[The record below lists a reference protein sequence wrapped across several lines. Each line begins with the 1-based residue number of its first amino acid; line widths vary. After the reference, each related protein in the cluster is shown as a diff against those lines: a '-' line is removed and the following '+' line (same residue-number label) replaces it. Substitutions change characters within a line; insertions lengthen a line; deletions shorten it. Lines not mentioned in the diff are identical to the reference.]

1 MVPHLAACQRSQNEI
16 VEDVVLVAA
25 ARTPF
30 GKLGGGLSALA
41 APDLGAVVIK
51 EVLDRGHIDGGEV
64 DQVIMGTVLT
74 AGMGQIPARQAAIKA
89 GLPTSVPAL
98 SVNKVCA
105 SSLKAVN
112 LAALLI
118 RNGDAAVVV
127 AGGMESMS
135 QAPYLL
141 EKARFGYRLGD
152 GALVDSMV
160 HDGLTDPA
168 NGCHMAVE
176 GSNVA
181 SEFEVSRQRQD
192 EYAYS
197 SQQRYAAA
205 LHAGRLAQELVP
217 VMVAN
222 PKGTAVVSVDEQP
235 RPETTIEGLARL
247 TPLFQP
253 DGTVTAGN
261 APGVNDGAA
270 AVLLMSAD
278 EAERRGLTPL
288 ATWIAYG
295 ESAADTPY
303 LATVPA
309 SAIQAAL
316 KRRGLRLDDMNL
328 FEINEAFAAVA
339 CTSMDL
345 LGIDEARVN
354 VDGGALAVG
363 HPIGASGARILMH
376 LVFELRRRG
385 GGYGAAGI
393 CSGMAQGEATIV
405 QVN

>member
-1 MVPHLAACQRSQNEI
+1 M
-16 VEDVVLVAA
+16 EDVVLVAA

-30 GKLGGGLSALA
+30 GKLGGGLSTLT
-41 APDLGAVVIK
+41 APDLGATVIK
-51 EVLDRGHIDGGEV
+51 EVLSRARVEGTDV
-64 DQVIMGTVLT
+64 DQVIMGTVIT

-98 SVNKVCA
+98 TVNKVCA

-118 RNGDAAVVV
+118 RNGDASAVV

-160 HDGLTDPA
+160 RDGLIDPA

-181 SEFEVSRQRQD
+181 KEFEVSRERQD
-192 EYAYS
+192 EYAYA
-197 SQQRYAAA
+197 SQQRYATA
-205 LHAGRLAQELVP
+205 LKAGSFKEELLP
-217 VMVAN
+217 VAVAN
-222 PKGTAVVSVDEQP
+222 PKGTTTVVADEQP
-235 RPETTIEGLARL
+235 RPDTTIEGLARL
-247 TPLFQP
+247 KSVFTE
-253 DGTVTAGN
+253 DGTITAGN
-261 APGVNDGAA
+261 APGVNDGATA
-270 AVLLMSAD
+270 ILLMSGT
-278 EAERRGLTPL
+278 EAKRRGLPVL
-288 ATWIAYG
+288 AQWLAYG

-309 SAIQAAL
+309 TSIQAAL
-316 KRRGLRLDDMNL
+316 KKLGLRVSDMSL

-339 CTSMDL
+339 CTAMDL
-345 LGIDEARVN
+345 LGIDEQRVN

-376 LVFELRRRG
+376 LVYALRHRG

-393 CSGMAQGEATIV
+393 CSGMAQGEATV
-405 QVN
+405 VRVN

>member
-1 MVPHLAACQRSQNEI
+1 ME
-16 VEDVVLVAA
+16 EVVVVAA

-30 GKLGGGLSALA
+30 GKLGGGLSTLS
-41 APDLGAVVIK
+41 APDLGARVIR
-51 EVLDRGHIDGGEV
+51 EVLDRSKLDGAQV
-64 DQVIMGTVLT
+64 DQVVMGTVIT

-98 SVNKVCA
+98 TVNKVCA

-112 LAALLI
+112 LGALLI
-118 RNGDAAVVV
+118 RNGDAQVVV

-160 HDGLTDPA
+160 RDGLTDPA

-176 GSNVA
+176 GSTVA
-181 SEFEVSRQRQD
+181 KEFEVSRERQD
-192 EYAYS
+192 EYAYQ
-197 SQQRYAAA
+197 SQHRYAEG
-205 LHAGRLAQELVP
+205 LSAGHFKDELVT
-217 VMVAN
+217 VAVPN
-222 PKGTAVVSVDEQP
+222 VKGATSVSADEQP
-235 RPETTIEGLARL
+235 RPDTTIEGLAKL
-247 TPLFQP
+247 KPVFTA
-253 DGTVTAGN
+253 DGTITAGN
-261 APGVNDGAA
+261 APGVNDGASA
-270 AVLLMSAD
+270 ILLMKAE
-278 EAERRGLTPL
+278 EAKRRDLPIL
-288 ATWIAYG
+288 ARWLAYG
-295 ESAADTPY
+295 ESATETPY
-303 LATVPA
+303 LAVVPA
-309 SAIQAAL
+309 TSIQAAL
-316 KRRGLRLDDMNL
+316 KKLDLRVADVNL

-339 CTSMDL
+339 CTAMDL
-345 LGIDEARVN
+345 LGIDEERVN

-376 LVFELRRRG
+376 LIYALRRRG

-405 QVN
+405 RVN

>member
-1 MVPHLAACQRSQNEI
+1 M
-16 VEDVVLVAA
+16 EDVVLVAA

-30 GKLGGGLSALA
+30 GKLGGGLSSLT
-41 APDLGAVVIK
+41 APDLGASVIK
-51 EVLDRGHIDGGEV
+51 EVLDRTHVEGAAV
-64 DQVIMGTVLT
+64 DQVIMGTVIT

-98 SVNKVCA
+98 TVNKVCA

-118 RNGDAAVVV
+118 RNGDAGVVV

-141 EKARFGYRLGD
+141 DKARFGYRLGD

-160 HDGLTDPA
+160 RDGLTDPA

-181 SEFEVSRQRQD
+181 KEFEVSRQRQD
-192 EYAYS
+192 EYAYG

-205 LHAGRLAQELVP
+205 LKAGHFKDELIAVAVPHA
-217 VMVAN
+217 
-222 PKGTAVVSVDEQP
+222 KGTTTVTADEQP
-235 RPETTIEGLARL
+235 RPDTTVEGLARL
-247 TPLFQP
+247 KPLFQE

-261 APGVNDGAA
+261 APGVNDGATA
-270 AVLLMSAD
+270 ILLASGT
-278 EAERRGLTPL
+278 EAKRRGLPVL
-288 ATWIAYG
+288 AQWLAYG

-309 SAIQAAL
+309 SSIQAAL
-316 KRRGLRLDDMNL
+316 KKLGLRVSDMDL

-339 CTSMDL
+339 CTAMDL
-345 LGIDEARVN
+345 LGIDEQRVN

-376 LVFELRRRG
+376 LVYELRRRG
-385 GGYGAAGI
+385 GGSGAAGI
-393 CSGMAQGEATIV
+393 CSGMAQGEATIIRV
-405 QVN
+405 K

>member
-1 MVPHLAACQRSQNEI
+1 
-16 VEDVVLVAA
+16 VLVAA

-30 GKLGGGLSALA
+30 GKLGGGLSTLA
-41 APDLGAVVIK
+41 APELGAVVIK
-51 EVLDRGHIDGGEV
+51 EVLDRVQVDGADV
-64 DQVIMGTVLT
+64 DQVIMGTVIS

-118 RNGDAAVVV
+118 RNGDAGVVV
-127 AGGMESMS
+127 AGGMENMS

-141 EKARFGYRLGD
+141 DKARFGYRLGD

-160 HDGLTDPA
+160 RDGLIDPA

-181 SEFEVSRQRQD
+181 REFEVSRERQD
-192 EYAYS
+192 EYAYG

-205 LHAGRLAQELVP
+205 LKAGYFKDELVP
-217 VMVAN
+217 VAVPN
-222 PKGTAVVSVDEQP
+222 PKGTATVSADEQP
-235 RPETTIEGLARL
+235 RPDTTIERLARL
-247 TPLFQP
+247 KPVFQP
-253 DGTVTAGN
+253 DGTITAGN
-261 APGVNDGAA
+261 APGVNDGATA
-270 AVLLMSAD
+270 ILLMSGA
-278 EAERRGLTPL
+278 EAKRRGLPVL
-288 ATWIAYG
+288 AEWLAYG

-309 SAIQAAL
+309 SSTQAAL
-316 KRRGLRLDDMNL
+316 KKLGLRVDEMNL

-339 CTSMDL
+339 CTAMDL
-345 LGIDEARVN
+345 LGLDEQRVN

-376 LVFELRRRG
+376 LAYALRRRG

-393 CSGMAQGEATIV
+393 CSGMAQGEATVIR
-405 QVN
+405 VN

>member
-1 MVPHLAACQRSQNEI
+1 MKF

-30 GKLGGGLSALA
+30 GKLGGGLSALP

-51 EVLDRGHIDGGEV
+51 AVLERAGVSGGDV
-64 DQVIMGTVLT
+64 DQVIMGTVIT
-74 AGMGQIPARQAAIKA
+74 AGMGQIPARQAALKA

-98 SVNKVCA
+98 TVNKVCA

-118 RNGDAAVVV
+118 RNGDAQVVV

-135 QAPYLL
+135 QAPYLA

-152 GALVDSMV
+152 STLVDSMV
-160 HDGLTDPA
+160 RDGLTDPA

-181 SEFEVSRQRQD
+181 KEFEVSRERQD
-192 EYAYS
+192 EYAYG
-197 SQQRYAAA
+197 SQQRYADA
-205 LHAGRLAQELVP
+205 LKAGRLAHELVAVP
-217 VMVAN
+217 VTN
-222 PKGTAVVSVDEQP
+222 PKGTAMVSADEQP

-253 DGTVTAGN
+253 EGTVTAGN

-270 AVLLMSAD
+270 AALLMSIS

-288 ATWIAYG
+288 ATWIGYG

-316 KRRGLRLDDMNL
+316 KRRGLRVDDMNL

-345 LGIDEARVN
+345 LGIDGERVN
-354 VDGGALAVG
+354 VDGGALAIG

-405 QVN
+405 RVN

>member
-1 MVPHLAACQRSQNEI
+1 M
-16 VEDVVLVAA
+16 EDVVLVAA

-30 GKLGGGLSALA
+30 GKLGGGLSTMP
-41 APDLGAVVIK
+41 APDLGATVIK
-51 EVLDRGHIDGGEV
+51 EVLDRTHVEGDDV
-64 DQVIMGTVLT
+64 DQVIMGTVIT
-74 AGMGQIPARQAAIKA
+74 AGMGQIPARQAALKA

-98 SVNKVCA
+98 TVNKVCA

-112 LAALLI
+112 LGALLI
-118 RNGDAAVVV
+118 RNADAEVVV

-152 GALVDSMV
+152 AALVDSMV
-160 HDGLTDPA
+160 RDGLTDPA

-181 SEFEVSRQRQD
+181 KEFEVSRERQD
-192 EYAYS
+192 EYAYL

-205 LHAGRLAQELVP
+205 LKAGRLKDELVP
-217 VMVAN
+217 VTVAN
-222 PKGTAVVSVDEQP
+222 AKGSTVVVADEQP
-235 RPETTIEGLARL
+235 RPDTTLEGLARL
-247 TPLFQP
+247 KPVYQA

-261 APGVNDGAA
+261 APGVNDGAT
-270 AVLLMSAD
+270 AVVLMSAN
-278 EAERRGLTPL
+278 EAKRRDLRPL
-288 ATWIAYG
+288 AQWIAFG

-316 KRRGLRLDDMNL
+316 KKIGLRVGDMSL

-339 CTSMDL
+339 CTAMDL
-345 LGIDEARVN
+345 LGIDEERVN

-376 LVFELRRRG
+376 LVYELRRRG

-405 QVN
+405 RVN

>member
-1 MVPHLAACQRSQNEI
+1 

-25 ARTPF
+25 VRTPF
-30 GKLGGGLSALA
+30 GRLGGGLSTLA

-51 EVLDRGHIDGGEV
+51 EVLDRAGVRGNEI
-64 DQVIMGTVLT
+64 DQVIMGTVIT

-118 RNGDAAVVV
+118 RTGDAKVVV
-127 AGGMESMS
+127 AGGMENMS

-152 GALVDSMV
+152 ATLVDSLV
-160 HDGLTDPA
+160 RDGLTDPA

-181 SEFEVSRQRQD
+181 KEFEVSRERQD
-192 EYAYS
+192 EYAYG
-197 SQQRYAAA
+197 SQRRYTAA
-205 LHAGRLAQELVP
+205 LKAGQFKEELVP
-217 VMVAN
+217 VAVAS
-222 PKGTAVVSVDEQP
+222 PKGSAVVAADEQP

-247 TPLFQP
+247 KPLFQEG
-253 DGTVTAGN
+253 GTVTAGN
-261 APGVNDGAA
+261 APGVNDGATA
-270 AVLLMSAD
+270 ILLMSRA
-278 EAERRGLTPL
+278 EAMRRDVPVL
-288 ATWIAYG
+288 AQWLGYG

-309 SAIQAAL
+309 SSIQAAL
-316 KRRGLRLDDMNL
+316 KRLGLRVADMNL

-339 CTSMDL
+339 CTAMDL
-345 LGIDEARVN
+345 LGIDDQRVN

-376 LVFELRRRG
+376 LAYALRRRG

-393 CSGMAQGEATIV
+393 CSGMAQGEATILR
-405 QVN
+405 VN

>member
-1 MVPHLAACQRSQNEI
+1 M
-16 VEDVVLVAA
+16 LVAA

-30 GKLGGGLSALA
+30 GKLGGGLSTLA
-41 APDLGAVVIK
+41 APELGAVAIK
-51 EVLDRGHIDGGEV
+51 EVLDRAQVAGGDV
-64 DQVIMGTVLT
+64 SQVIMGTVIT

-89 GLPTSVPAL
+89 GVPTTVPAL

-118 RNGDAAVVV
+118 RNGDAGVVV
-127 AGGMESMS
+127 AGGMENMS

-141 EKARFGYRLGD
+141 DKARFGYRLGD
-152 GALVDSMV
+152 AVLVDSMV
-160 HDGLTDPA
+160 RDGLIDPA

-181 SEFEVSRQRQD
+181 REFEVSRERQD
-192 EYAYS
+192 EYAYG

-205 LHAGRLAQELVP
+205 LKAGYFKDELVP
-217 VMVAN
+217 VAVPN
-222 PKGTAVVSVDEQP
+222 PKGTATVSADEQP
-235 RPETTIEGLARL
+235 RPDTTIEGLARL
-247 TPLFQP
+247 KPVFQP
-253 DGTVTAGN
+253 DGTITAGN
-261 APGVNDGAA
+261 APGVNDGATA
-270 AVLLMSAD
+270 ILLMSGA
-278 EAERRGLTPL
+278 EAQRRSLPVL
-288 ATWIAYG
+288 AQWLAYG
-295 ESAADTPY
+295 ESSADTPY

-309 SAIQAAL
+309 SSTQAAL
-316 KRRGLRLDDMNL
+316 KKLGLRVDEMNL

-339 CTSMDL
+339 CTAMDL
-345 LGIDEARVN
+345 LGIDEQRVN

-376 LVFELRRRG
+376 LAYALRRRG

-393 CSGMAQGEATIV
+393 CSGMAQGEATVIR
-405 QVN
+405 VN

>member
-1 MVPHLAACQRSQNEI
+1 

-30 GKLGGGLSALA
+30 GKLGGGLSTLS
-41 APDLGAVVIK
+41 APELGALVIK
-51 EVLDRGHIDGGEV
+51 EVIDRAHVDGSNV
-64 DQVIMGTVLT
+64 DQVIMGTVIT
-74 AGMGQIPARQAAIKA
+74 AGMGQVPARQAAIKA

-98 SVNKVCA
+98 TVNKVCA
-105 SSLKAVN
+105 SALKAVN

-118 RNGDAAVVV
+118 RNGDAEVVV

-152 GALVDSMV
+152 ATLVDSMIR
-160 HDGLTDPA
+160 DGLTDPA

-176 GSNVA
+176 GSRVA
-181 SEFEVSRQRQD
+181 REFEVSRERQD
-192 EYAYS
+192 QYAYL

-205 LHAGRLAQELVP
+205 LQAGHFREELVP
-217 VMVAN
+217 VAVPGARGPTLVA
-222 PKGTAVVSVDEQP
+222 ADEQP
-235 RPETTIEGLARL
+235 RPDTSLEGLARL
-247 TPLFQP
+247 KPVFDS

-270 AVLLMSAD
+270 ALLVMSAA
-278 EAERRGLTPL
+278 EAKRRSLPAL
-288 ATWIAYG
+288 AEWLAYG

-309 SAIQAAL
+309 TAIQAAARKL
-316 KRRGLRLDDMNL
+316 GMGVKDVSL

-339 CTSMDL
+339 CTAMDL
-345 LGIDEARVN
+345 LGIDEQRTN

-376 LVFELRRRG
+376 LVYELRRRG
-385 GGYGAAGI
+385 GGLGAAGI
-393 CSGMAQGEATIV
+393 CSGMAQGEATLV
-405 QVN
+405 RVN

>member
-1 MVPHLAACQRSQNEI
+1 M
-16 VEDVVLVAA
+16 LVAA

-30 GKLGGGLSALA
+30 GKLGGGLSTLA

-51 EVLDRGHIDGGEV
+51 EVLARAQVDGADV
-64 DQVIMGTVLT
+64 DQVIMGTVIT

-118 RNGDAAVVV
+118 RNGDAEVVV
-127 AGGMESMS
+127 AGGMENMS
-135 QAPYLL
+135 RAPYLL
-141 EKARFGYRLGD
+141 DKARFGYRLGD
-152 GALVDSMV
+152 AVLVDSMV
-160 HDGLTDPA
+160 RDGLIDPA

-181 SEFEVSRQRQD
+181 KEFEVSRERQD
-192 EYAYS
+192 EYAYG

-205 LHAGRLAQELVP
+205 LKAGHFQDELVP
-217 VMVAN
+217 VAVPN
-222 PKGTAVVSVDEQP
+222 PKGTATVSADEQP

-247 TPLFQP
+247 KPVFQAG
-253 DGTVTAGN
+253 GTVTAGN

-270 AVLLMSAD
+270 AILLMSGA
-278 EAERRGLTPL
+278 EAKRRGLPVL
-288 ATWIAYG
+288 AEWLAYG

-309 SAIQAAL
+309 TSTQAAL
-316 KRRGLRLDDMNL
+316 KKLGLRVDDINL

-339 CTSMDL
+339 CTAMDL
-345 LGIDEARVN
+345 LGLDEERVN

-376 LVFELRRRG
+376 LAYALRKRG
-385 GGYGAAGI
+385 GGYGAAAI
-393 CSGMAQGEATIV
+393 CSGMAQGEATIIRAT
-405 QVN
+405 

>member
-1 MVPHLAACQRSQNEI
+1 MGEA
-16 VEDVVLVAA
+16 VVLFAA

-30 GKLGGGLSALA
+30 GKLGGGLSSLT
-41 APDLGAVVIK
+41 APDLGASVIK
-51 EVLDRGHIDGGEV
+51 EVLTRAPLEGADIA
-64 DQVIMGTVLT
+64 QVIMGTVIT

-98 SVNKVCA
+98 TVNKVCA

-118 RNGDAAVVV
+118 RNGDAKAVV

-160 HDGLTDPA
+160 RDGLIDPA

-181 SEFEVSRQRQD
+181 KEFEVSRERQD
-192 EYAYS
+192 EYAYA
-197 SQQRYAAA
+197 SQQRYATA
-205 LHAGRLAQELVP
+205 LKAGSFKEELIP
-217 VMVAN
+217 IAVAN
-222 PKGTAVVSVDEQP
+222 PKGTTTVAGDEQP

-247 TPLFQP
+247 KPVFTE
-253 DGTVTAGN
+253 DGTITAGD
-261 APGVNDGAA
+261 APGVNDGARA
-270 AVLLMSAD
+270 ILLMSGT
-278 EAERRGLTPL
+278 EGERPNLPVLAEWL
-288 ATWIAYG
+288 AYG

-309 SAIQAAL
+309 SSIQAAL
-316 KRRGLRLDDMNL
+316 KKLRLRVGDMSL
-328 FEINEAFAAVA
+328 FEINQAFSAVA
-339 CTSMDL
+339 CTAMDL
-345 LGIDEARVN
+345 LGIDEQRVN

-376 LVFELRRRG
+376 LAYELRRRS

-393 CSGMAQGEATIV
+393 CSGMAQGEATIIRV
-405 QVN
+405 TRT

>member
-1 MVPHLAACQRSQNEI
+1 M
-16 VEDVVLVAA
+16 LVAA

-30 GKLGGGLSALA
+30 GKLGGGLSTLA
-41 APDLGAVVIK
+41 APELGAVVIK
-51 EVLDRGHIDGGEV
+51 EVLDRAQVDGADV
-64 DQVIMGTVLT
+64 DQVIMGTVIT

-89 GLPTSVPAL
+89 GLPTTVPAL

-118 RNGDAAVVV
+118 RNGDAGVVV
-127 AGGMESMS
+127 AGGMENMS

-141 EKARFGYRLGD
+141 DKARFGYRLGD
-152 GALVDSMV
+152 AVLVDSMV
-160 HDGLTDPA
+160 RDGLIDPA

-181 SEFEVSRQRQD
+181 REFEVSRERQD
-192 EYAYS
+192 EYAYG

-205 LHAGRLAQELVP
+205 LKAGYFKDELVP
-217 VMVAN
+217 VAVPN
-222 PKGTAVVSVDEQP
+222 PKGTATVSADEQP
-235 RPETTIEGLARL
+235 RPDTTIEGLARL
-247 TPLFQP
+247 KPVFQL
-253 DGTVTAGN
+253 DGTITAGN
-261 APGVNDGAA
+261 APGVNDGATA
-270 AVLLMSAD
+270 ILLISGAEAKRRRLPVLAQWL
-278 EAERRGLTPL
+278 
-288 ATWIAYG
+288 AYG
-295 ESAADTPY
+295 ESSADTPY

-309 SAIQAAL
+309 SSTQAAL
-316 KRRGLRLDDMNL
+316 KKLGLRVDEMNL

-339 CTSMDL
+339 CTAMDL
-345 LGIDEARVN
+345 LGIDEQRVN

-376 LVFELRRRG
+376 LAYALRRRG

-393 CSGMAQGEATIV
+393 CSGMAQGEATVIR
-405 QVN
+405 VN

>member
-1 MVPHLAACQRSQNEI
+1 

-30 GKLGGGLSALA
+30 GKLGGGLSTLA
-41 APDLGAVVIK
+41 APELGAVVIK
-51 EVLDRGHIDGGEV
+51 EVLDRTQVDGADV
-64 DQVIMGTVLT
+64 DQVIMGTVIT

-118 RNGDAAVVV
+118 RNGDARVVA

-141 EKARFGYRLGD
+141 DKARVGYRLGD
-152 GALVDSMV
+152 AVLVDSMV
-160 HDGLTDPA
+160 RDGLIDPA

-181 SEFEVSRQRQD
+181 REFEVSRERQD
-192 EYAYS
+192 EYAYG

-205 LHAGRLAQELVP
+205 LKAGYFKHELVA
-217 VMVAN
+217 VAVPN
-222 PKGTAVVSVDEQP
+222 PKGTATVSADEQP
-235 RPETTIEGLARL
+235 RPDTTIEGLARL
-247 TPLFQP
+247 KPVFQA
-253 DGTVTAGN
+253 DGTITAGN
-261 APGVNDGAA
+261 APGVNDGATA
-270 AVLLMSAD
+270 ILLMSGA
-278 EAERRGLTPL
+278 EAQRRGLPVL
-288 ATWIAYG
+288 AQWLAYG

-309 SAIQAAL
+309 SSTQAAL
-316 KRRGLRLDDMNL
+316 KKLGLRVDQMNL

-339 CTSMDL
+339 CTATDL
-345 LGIDEARVN
+345 LGIDEQRVN

-376 LVFELRRRG
+376 LAYALRRRG

-393 CSGMAQGEATIV
+393 CSGMAQGEATVIR
-405 QVN
+405 VN

>member
-1 MVPHLAACQRSQNEI
+1 

-30 GKLGGGLSALA
+30 GKLGGGLASLP
-41 APDLGAVVIK
+41 APELGAIVIR
-51 EVLDRGHIDGGEV
+51 EVLQRAGVSGGEV
-64 DQVIMGTVLT
+64 DQVIMGTVIS

-118 RNGDAAVVV
+118 RSGDAEIVV

-135 QAPYLL
+135 RAPYLL
-141 EKARFGYRLGD
+141 ERARFGYRLGD
-152 GALVDSMV
+152 GSLVDSMV
-160 HDGLTDPA
+160 RNGLIDPA

-181 SEFEVSRQRQD
+181 KEFEVSRERQD
-192 EYAYS
+192 QYAYS
-197 SQQRYAAA
+197 SQHRYAEA
-205 LHAGRLAQELVP
+205 LKAGRFKDELVA
-217 VMVAN
+217 VMVPN
-222 PKGTAVVSVDEQP
+222 GKTSTVVDGDEQP
-235 RPETTIEGLARL
+235 RPDTTMEGLARL
-247 TPLFQP
+247 KPVFQA

-270 AVLLMSAD
+270 ALLLMSAA
-278 EAERRGLTPL
+278 EAKRRDLPVL
-288 ATWIAYG
+288 AEWLAYG

-303 LATVPA
+303 LAVVPA
-309 SAIQAAL
+309 TSIQAAL
-316 KRRGLRLDDMNL
+316 RKGGLRVGDMDL

-339 CTSMDL
+339 CTAIDL
-345 LGIDEARVN
+345 LGVDEERVN
-354 VDGGALAVG
+354 VDGGAVAVG

-376 LVFELRRRG
+376 LVYELRRRG
-385 GGYGAAGI
+385 ATYGAAGI
-393 CSGMAQGEATIV
+393 CSGMAQGEATV
-405 QVN
+405 VRAVAP

>member
-1 MVPHLAACQRSQNEI
+1 M
-16 VEDVVLVAA
+16 LVAA

-30 GKLGGGLSALA
+30 GKLGGGLSTLA
-41 APDLGAVVIK
+41 APELGAVVIK
-51 EVLDRGHIDGGEV
+51 EVLDRAQVDGADV
-64 DQVIMGTVLT
+64 DQVIMGTVIT

-89 GLPTSVPAL
+89 GLPTTVPAL

-118 RNGDAAVVV
+118 RNGDAGVVV
-127 AGGMESMS
+127 AGGMENMS

-141 EKARFGYRLGD
+141 DKARFGYRLGD
-152 GALVDSMV
+152 AVLVDSMV
-160 HDGLTDPA
+160 RDGLIDPA

-181 SEFEVSRQRQD
+181 REFEVSRERQD
-192 EYAYS
+192 EYAYG

-205 LHAGRLAQELVP
+205 LKAGYFKDELVP
-217 VMVAN
+217 VAVPN
-222 PKGTAVVSVDEQP
+222 PKGTATVSADEQP
-235 RPETTIEGLARL
+235 RPDTTIEGLARL
-247 TPLFQP
+247 KPVFQP
-253 DGTVTAGN
+253 DGTITAGN
-261 APGVNDGAA
+261 APGVNDGATA
-270 AVLLMSAD
+270 ILLMSGA
-278 EAERRGLTPL
+278 EAQRRSLPVL
-288 ATWIAYG
+288 AQWLAYG
-295 ESAADTPY
+295 ESSADTPY

-309 SAIQAAL
+309 SSTQAAL
-316 KRRGLRLDDMNL
+316 KKLGLRVDEMNL

-339 CTSMDL
+339 CTAMDL
-345 LGIDEARVN
+345 LGIDEQRVN

-376 LVFELRRRG
+376 LAYALRRRG

-393 CSGMAQGEATIV
+393 CSGMAQGEATVIR
-405 QVN
+405 VN

>member
-1 MVPHLAACQRSQNEI
+1 

-30 GKLGGGLSALA
+30 GKLGGGLSTLT

-51 EVLDRGHIDGGEV
+51 EVLQRGQVAGGEV
-64 DQVIMGTVLT
+64 DQVIMGTVIT

-118 RNGDAAVVV
+118 RNGDAEVVV

-160 HDGLTDPA
+160 RDGLIDPA

-181 SEFEVSRQRQD
+181 REFEVSRERQD
-192 EYAYS
+192 AYAFA

-205 LHAGRLAQELVP
+205 ARAGRFTDELVP
-217 VMVAN
+217 VAVAN
-222 PKGTAVVSVDEQP
+222 PKGSSVVSTDEQP
-235 RPETTIEGLARL
+235 RPDTTLEGLARL
-247 TPLFQP
+247 KPVFQP
-253 DGTVTAGN
+253 EGTVTAGN

-270 AVLLMSAD
+270 VLLVMSAAQ
-278 EAERRGLTPL
+278 AERRGLPVL
-288 ATWIAYG
+288 AEWLTYG

-309 SAIQAAL
+309 SSIQAAL
-316 KRRGLRLDDMNL
+316 KKLGLRVADMNL

-339 CTSMDL
+339 CTAMDL
-345 LGIDEARVN
+345 LGIDEDRVN

-376 LVFELRRRG
+376 LAYELRRRG

-393 CSGMAQGEATIV
+393 CSGMAQGEATIIRV
-405 QVN
+405 PGA

>member
-1 MVPHLAACQRSQNEI
+1 M

-30 GKLGGGLSALA
+30 GKLGGGLSTLS
-41 APDLGAVVIK
+41 APELGARVIR
-51 EVLDRGHIDGGEV
+51 EVMDRSRVDGGDV
-64 DQVIMGTVLT
+64 DQVIMGTVIT

-89 GLPTSVPAL
+89 GVPTSVPAL
-98 SVNKVCA
+98 TVNKVCA

-118 RNGDAAVVV
+118 RNGDAGMVV

-135 QAPYLL
+135 RAPYLL

-152 GALVDSMV
+152 ATLVDSMV
-160 HDGLTDPA
+160 RDGLVDPA

-181 SEFEVSRQRQD
+181 KEFEVSRERQD
-192 EYAYS
+192 QYACL

-205 LHAGRLAQELVP
+205 LEAGHFSEELVAVP
-217 VMVAN
+217 VAG
-222 PKGTAVVSVDEQP
+222 PKGPSLVAADEQP
-235 RPETTIEGLARL
+235 RPDTTVEVLARL
-247 TPLFQP
+247 KPLFEP

-270 AVLLMSAD
+270 AVLLMSGT
-278 EAERRGLTPL
+278 EAKRRGLAPL
-288 ATWIAYG
+288 AQWLGYG

-303 LATVPA
+303 LATGAA
-309 SAIQAAL
+309 SALQAAARKL
-316 KRRGLRLDDMNL
+316 GLRIGEVDL

-339 CTSMDL
+339 CTAMDL
-345 LGIDEARVN
+345 LGIDEQKTN

-363 HPIGASGARILMH
+363 DPTGPPRAP
-376 LVFELRRRG
+376 
-385 GGYGAAGI
+385 
-393 CSGMAQGEATIV
+393 
-405 QVN
+405 N

>member
-1 MVPHLAACQRSQNEI
+1 

-30 GKLGGGLSALA
+30 GKLGGGLSTLA
-41 APDLGAVVIK
+41 APELGAVVIK
-51 EVLDRGHIDGGEV
+51 EVLDRAQVAGGDV
-64 DQVIMGTVLT
+64 SQVIMGTVIT

-118 RNGDAAVVV
+118 RNGDAGIVV
-127 AGGMESMS
+127 AGGMENMS
-135 QAPYLL
+135 RAPYLL
-141 EKARFGYRLGD
+141 DKARFGYRLGD
-152 GALVDSMV
+152 AVLVDSMV
-160 HDGLTDPA
+160 RDGLIDPA

-181 SEFEVSRQRQD
+181 REFEVSRVRQD
-192 EYAYS
+192 EYAYN

-205 LHAGRLAQELVP
+205 LKAGYFKDELVP
-217 VMVAN
+217 VPVAN
-222 PKGTAVVSVDEQP
+222 PKGTATVSADEQP
-235 RPETTIEGLARL
+235 RPDTTLEGLARL
-247 TPLFQP
+247 KPVFQP
-253 DGTVTAGN
+253 DGTITAGN
-261 APGVNDGAA
+261 APGVNDGATA
-270 AVLLMSAD
+270 ILLMSGA
-278 EAERRGLTPL
+278 EAKRRGLPVL
-288 ATWIAYG
+288 AEWLAYG

-309 SAIQAAL
+309 SSTQAAL
-316 KRRGLRLDDMNL
+316 KKLGLRVDDINL

-339 CTSMDL
+339 CTAMDL
-345 LGIDEARVN
+345 LGIDEQRVN

-376 LVFELRRRG
+376 LAYALRRRG

-393 CSGMAQGEATIV
+393 CSGMAQGEATIIR
-405 QVN
+405 VN

>member
-1 MVPHLAACQRSQNEI
+1 M
-16 VEDVVLVAA
+16 EDVVLVAA

-30 GKLGGGLSALA
+30 GKLGGGLSTLA
-41 APDLGAVVIK
+41 APELGAVVIR
-51 EVLDRGHIDGGEV
+51 EVLDRAKVDGADV
-64 DQVIMGTVLT
+64 DQVIMGTVIT
-74 AGMGQIPARQAAIKA
+74 AGIGQIPARQAAIKA

-98 SVNKVCA
+98 SINKVCA

-118 RNGDAAVVV
+118 RNGDAEVVV
-127 AGGMESMS
+127 AGGMENMS

-141 EKARFGYRLGD
+141 DKARFGYRLGD
-152 GALVDSMV
+152 AVLVDSMV
-160 HDGLTDPA
+160 RDGLIDPA

-181 SEFEVSRQRQD
+181 KEFEVSRERQD
-192 EYAYS
+192 EYAYA
-197 SQQRYAAA
+197 SQQRYATA
-205 LHAGRLAQELVP
+205 LKAGYFKEELIP
-217 VMVAN
+217 IAVAN
-222 PKGTAVVSVDEQP
+222 PKGTTTMEADEQP
-235 RPETTIEGLARL
+235 RPDTTIEGLARL
-247 TPLFQP
+247 KPVFTE
-253 DGTVTAGN
+253 DGTITAGN
-261 APGVNDGAA
+261 APGVNDGATA
-270 AVLLMSAD
+270 ILLMSGT
-278 EAERRGLTPL
+278 EAKRRSLPVL
-288 ATWIAYG
+288 AEWLAYG

-309 SAIQAAL
+309 TSIQAAL
-316 KRRGLRLDDMNL
+316 KKLGLRVGDMSL

-339 CTSMDL
+339 CTAMDL
-345 LGIDEARVN
+345 LGIDEQRVN

-376 LVFELRRRG
+376 LVYALRHRG

-405 QVN
+405 RVNSGPPADASGA

>member
-1 MVPHLAACQRSQNEI
+1 

-30 GKLGGGLSALA
+30 GKLGGGLSTLS
-41 APDLGAVVIK
+41 APDLGAAVIK
-51 EVLDRGHIDGGEV
+51 EVLARAHVEGAGV

-74 AGMGQIPARQAAIKA
+74 AGMGQIPARQAAIQA

-98 SVNKVCA
+98 TVNKVCA

-112 LAALLI
+112 LAAVLI
-118 RNGDAAVVV
+118 RNGDARVVV

-176 GSNVA
+176 SSNVA
-181 SEFEVSRQRQD
+181 KEFEVSRQRQD
-192 EYAYS
+192 EYAYG

-205 LHAGRLAQELVP
+205 LKAGRFKEEMIPIAE
-217 VMVAN
+217 AN
-222 PKGTAVVSVDEQP
+222 PKGVTTVAADEQP
-235 RPETTIEGLARL
+235 RPDTTIEGLARL
-247 TPLFQP
+247 KPLFQD

-261 APGVNDGAA
+261 APGVNDGATA
-270 AVLLMSAD
+270 ILLMSGSA
-278 EAERRGLTPL
+278 ARQRGLPVL
-288 ATWIAYG
+288 AQWVGYG

-309 SAIQAAL
+309 SSIQAAL
-316 KRRGLRLDDMNL
+316 KKLGLRVSDMSL

-339 CTSMDL
+339 CTAMDL
-345 LGIDEARVN
+345 LGIDERQVN

-376 LVFELRRRG
+376 LVYELRRRG

-393 CSGMAQGEATIV
+393 CSGMAQGEASIV
-405 QVN
+405 RVNNGARP

>member
-1 MVPHLAACQRSQNEI
+1 
-16 VEDVVLVAA
+16 VLVAA

-30 GKLGGGLSALA
+30 GKLGGGLSTLA
-41 APDLGAVVIK
+41 APELGAVVIK
-51 EVLDRGHIDGGEV
+51 EVLDRAQVDGADV
-64 DQVIMGTVLT
+64 DQVIMGTVIT

-89 GLPTSVPAL
+89 GLPTTVPAL

-118 RNGDAAVVV
+118 RNGDAGVVV
-127 AGGMESMS
+127 AGGMENMS

-141 EKARFGYRLGD
+141 DKARFGYRLGD
-152 GALVDSMV
+152 AVLVDSMV
-160 HDGLTDPA
+160 RDGLIDPA

-181 SEFEVSRQRQD
+181 REFEVSRERQD
-192 EYAYS
+192 EYAYG

-205 LHAGRLAQELVP
+205 LKAGYFKDELVP
-217 VMVAN
+217 VAVPN
-222 PKGTAVVSVDEQP
+222 PKGTATVSADEQP
-235 RPETTIEGLARL
+235 RPDTTIEGLARL
-247 TPLFQP
+247 KPVFQP
-253 DGTVTAGN
+253 DGTITAGN
-261 APGVNDGAA
+261 APGVNDGATA
-270 AVLLMSAD
+270 ILLISGAEAKRRRLPVLAQWL
-278 EAERRGLTPL
+278 
-288 ATWIAYG
+288 AYG
-295 ESAADTPY
+295 ESSADTPY

-309 SAIQAAL
+309 SSTQAAL
-316 KRRGLRLDDMNL
+316 KKLGLRVDEMNL

-339 CTSMDL
+339 CTAMDL
-345 LGIDEARVN
+345 LGIDEQRVN

-376 LVFELRRRG
+376 LAYALRRRG

-393 CSGMAQGEATIV
+393 CSGMAQGEATVIR
-405 QVN
+405 VN

>member
-1 MVPHLAACQRSQNEI
+1 M
-16 VEDVVLVAA
+16 EDVVLVAA

-30 GKLGGGLSALA
+30 GKLGGGLSTLS
-41 APDLGAVVIK
+41 APELGAVVIK
-51 EVLDRGHIDGGEV
+51 EVVDRARVDGAEV
-64 DQVIMGTVLT
+64 EQVIMGTVIT
-74 AGMGQIPARQAAIKA
+74 AGLGQIPARQAAIKA

-98 SVNKVCA
+98 TVNKVCA

-118 RNGDAAVVV
+118 RNGDAGVVV

-135 QAPYLL
+135 RAPYLL

-152 GALVDSMV
+152 ATLIDSMV
-160 HDGLTDPA
+160 RDGLTDPA

-176 GSNVA
+176 GSRVA
-181 SEFEVSRQRQD
+181 KEFEVSRERQD
-192 EYAYS
+192 QYACL

-205 LHAGRLAQELVP
+205 LEAGHFSEELVAVP
-217 VMVAN
+217 VAG
-222 PKGTAVVSVDEQP
+222 PKGPSLVAADEQP
-235 RPETTIEGLARL
+235 RPDTTVEVLARL
-247 TPLFQP
+247 KPLFEP

-270 AVLLMSAD
+270 AVLLMSGT
-278 EAERRGLTPL
+278 EAKRRGLAPL
-288 ATWIAYG
+288 AQWLGYG

-309 SAIQAAL
+309 SAIQAAARKL
-316 KRRGLRLDDMNL
+316 GLRIGEVDL

-339 CTSMDL
+339 CTAMDL
-345 LGIDEARVN
+345 LGIDEQKTN

-376 LVFELRRRG
+376 LVYELRRRG
-385 GGYGAAGI
+385 GGLGGAGI
-393 CSGMAQGEATIV
+393 CSGMAQGEATLV
-405 QVN
+405 RVN

>member
-1 MVPHLAACQRSQNEI
+1 
-16 VEDVVLVAA
+16 
-25 ARTPF
+25 
-30 GKLGGGLSALA
+30 
-41 APDLGAVVIK
+41 
-51 EVLDRGHIDGGEV
+51 
-64 DQVIMGTVLT
+64 
-74 AGMGQIPARQAAIKA
+74 
-89 GLPTSVPAL
+89 
-98 SVNKVCA
+98 
-105 SSLKAVN
+105 
-112 LAALLI
+112 
-118 RNGDAAVVV
+118 
-127 AGGMESMS
+127 MESMS
-135 QAPYLL
+135 QAPYLI
-141 EKARFGYRLGD
+141 ERARFGYRLGD
-152 GALVDSMV
+152 GTLVDSMV
-160 HDGLTDPA
+160 RDGLTDPA

-181 SEFEVSRQRQD
+181 KEFEVSRERQD
-192 EYAYS
+192 EYAYG

-270 AVLLMSAD
+270 AVLLISAD

-303 LATVPA
+303 PATVPA

-339 CTSMDL
+339 CTSMDCS
-345 LGIDEARVN
+345 GSTRRGSTSMEARWRC
-354 VDGGALAVG
+354 GI
-363 HPIGASGARILMH
+363 PSPTPR
-376 LVFELRRRG
+376 
-385 GGYGAAGI
+385 AA
-393 CSGMAQGEATIV
+393 ATYDP
-405 QVN
+405 

>member
-1 MVPHLAACQRSQNEI
+1 M
-16 VEDVVLVAA
+16 EDVVLVAA

-30 GKLGGGLSALA
+30 GKLGGGLSTLT
-41 APDLGAVVIK
+41 APELGASVIK
-51 EVLDRGHIDGGEV
+51 EVLSRSHVEGADI
-64 DQVIMGTVLT
+64 DQVIMGTVIT
-74 AGMGQIPARQAAIKA
+74 AGIGQIPARQAAIKA

-98 SVNKVCA
+98 TVNKVCA

-118 RNGDAAVVV
+118 RNGDARAVV

-160 HDGLTDPA
+160 RDGLIDPA

-176 GSNVA
+176 GSKVA
-181 SEFEVSRQRQD
+181 KEFEVSRERQD

-197 SQQRYAAA
+197 SQQRYATA
-205 LHAGRLAQELVP
+205 LKAGSFTEELVP
-217 VMVAN
+217 IAVSS
-222 PKGTAVVSVDEQP
+222 PKGATTVAADEQP
-235 RPETTIEGLARL
+235 RPETTVEGLARL
-247 TPLFQP
+247 KPVFSD
-253 DGTVTAGN
+253 DGTITAGN
-261 APGVNDGAA
+261 APGVNDGATA
-270 AVLLMSAD
+270 ILLMSAA
-278 EAERRGLTPL
+278 EAKRRNLSVL
-288 ATWIAYG
+288 AQWLAYG

-309 SAIQAAL
+309 SSIQAAL
-316 KRRGLRLDDMNL
+316 KKLGLRVNDMSL

-339 CTSMDL
+339 CTAMDL
-345 LGIDEARVN
+345 LGIDEQRVN

-376 LVFELRRRG
+376 LVYALRQRG

-405 QVN
+405 RVN

>member
-1 MVPHLAACQRSQNEI
+1 M
-16 VEDVVLVAA
+16 EDVVLVAA

-30 GKLGGGLSALA
+30 GKLGGGLSTLT

-51 EVLDRGHIDGGEV
+51 EVLDRAHVEGAHV
-64 DQVIMGTVLT
+64 DQVIMGTVIT
-74 AGMGQIPARQAAIKA
+74 AGIGQIPARQAALKA

-118 RNGDAAVVV
+118 RNGDAQVVV

-152 GALVDSMV
+152 AALVDSMV
-160 HDGLTDPA
+160 RDGLTDPA

-181 SEFEVSRQRQD
+181 REFEVSRQRQD
-192 EYAYS
+192 EYAYG
-197 SQQRYAAA
+197 SQQRFAAA
-205 LHAGRLAQELVP
+205 LKAGYFKDELIP
-217 VMVAN
+217 VAVAN
-222 PKGTAVVSVDEQP
+222 PKGTTTVVADEQP
-235 RPETTIEGLARL
+235 RPDTTIEGLSRL
-247 TPLFQP
+247 KPLFQD

-270 AVLLMSAD
+270 AIVLMRGA
-278 EAERRGLTPL
+278 EARRRGLPVL
-288 ATWIAYG
+288 AEWLGYG

-316 KRRGLRLDDMNL
+316 KKIGKRVSDISL

-339 CTSMDL
+339 CTSVDL
-345 LGIDEARVN
+345 LGIDEQRVN

-376 LVFELRRRG
+376 LVYALRRNG
-385 GGYGAAGI
+385 GGDGAAGI

-405 QVN
+405 RVNRGA